1 MRRGCEAESARS
13 SAAMNSGAIFLSY
26 ASQDAAVAQRI
37 CDALRAAGLE
47 VWFDQNE
54 LRGGDA
60 WDAKIRSQIKDCA
73 LFVPLISANTDARSE
88 GYFRREWNLAV
99 DRMLDIAEE
108 RAFLLPVV
116 IDDTADA
123 TAKVPQRFRERQW
136 TRLHGGDPT
145 PDFVA
150 RVGRLLAGEP
160 AAPPVPR
167 RAATAPTA
175 VRERNRAL
183 PLVIGALV
191 AIIGVAG
198 WLWKSKTD
206 SGTPIPTIAPA
217 KVDAAPAA
225 RKSIAVLPFTNL
237 SGKADD
243 AYLADGL
250 HEEVLNAL
258 ARLRDLKVISRT
270 SVAEFK
276 DKAHNVREIGQRLG
290 VGTVLEGSVRREG
303 NTLRLTVQ
311 LIDTHTDQ
319 HFLAAN
325 YDRDMSR
332 LLELQSAVARQL
344 ADALSATL
352 TRVDKG
358 DLDRVAT
365 NSGDAYDRYLR
376 AVALYRRPTP
386 KDETGLTE
394 PRRLLAEA
402 LQFDP
407 EFADAQALLSM
418 ANTWRFFQD
427 THSKEDGAAAQQAL
441 DRAFAIDPKLPE
453 ARLARGLHAMYV
465 SRNLD
470 QALDDLTA
478 VVQLRPNSGEA
489 HSTLGFALRRKGRN
503 DEALVHLL
511 RAGELDPLNETYS
524 TGPTLSYLGLR
535 RFPEAIEHTRVLS
548 RRFPNNPDHDFVRA
562 RLESF
567 MQRSAEPLKA
577 ALRDH
582 EGRIDAPYH
591 KAIEAEIARLEGR
604 YLDAVRLWDG
614 VPAGDPVD
622 RSERIGFLYLAAGDK
637 VRAEQTFRALERRV
651 VEGRKRDARF
661 GHADA
666 LRQLAIAKSMLGKH
680 AEALQN
686 SEAACAMA
694 PETSDATNGPRMS
707 FTRSVILVRAGRAE
721 EGYAEVKRLLRV
733 PFGAPFPYPFEQDG
747 VLLWLENDPQY
758 DELIHRPP
766 RL

>member
-1 MRRGCEAESARS
+1 
-13 SAAMNSGAIFLSY
+13 MNSGAIFLSY

-136 TRLHGGDPT
+136 TRLHGGDST
-145 PDFVA
+145 PEFVA

-358 DLDRVAT
+358 ELDRVAT

-376 AVALYRRPTP
+376 AAPGVTP
-386 KDETGLTE
+386 GLDGEKPYLE
-394 PRRLLAEA
+394 PRRLLMEA
-402 LQFDP
+402 VSLDP
-407 EFADAQALLSM
+407 DFADAHAMLSL
-418 ANTWRFFQD
+418 ANTWIYFHAHRPTDAESARQSF
-427 THSKEDGAAAQQAL
+427 GRAL
-441 DRAFAIDPKLPE
+441 KLDPQLPE
-453 ARLARGLHAMYV
+453 AKLARGMYAMYV
-465 SRNLD
+465 TADLD
-470 QALDDLTA
+470 QALADLTEFA
-478 VVQLRPNSGEA
+478 RLRPNSAQA
-489 HSTLGFALRRKGRN
+489 HASLSFALRRRARM
-503 DEALVHLL
+503 DEALTHQL
-511 RAGELDPLNETYS
+511 RAAELDPLNQEYGGS
-524 TGPTLSYLGLR
+524 CLVTLMGLR
-535 RFPEAIEHTRVLS
+535 RWQEAIELTHVLQQ
-548 RRFPNNPDHDFVRA
+548 RRPESPTPIFARA
-562 RLESF
+562 RFEMLT
-567 MQRSAEPLKA
+567 QKGIEPLRT

-582 EGRIDAPYH
+582 GGRLPPDWRLQV
-591 KAIEAEIARLEGR
+591 EASIAMGEGR
-604 YLDAVRLWDG
+604 YLDSLRFYEIVKEQ
-614 VPAGDPVD
+614 DPLE
-622 RSERIGFLYLAAGDK
+622 RNGRIGSLYLAAGDK
-637 VRAEQTFRALERRV
+637 PRAEQALRVAER
-651 VEGRKRDARF
+651 EALTMRKRDPAV
-661 GHADA
+661 AENEEYYIWLA
-666 LRQLAIAKSMLGKH
+666 LVQSLLGKH
-680 AEALQN
+680 KEALATID
-686 SEAACAMA
+686 EACVKF
-694 PETSDATNGPRMS
+694 PEARDATNGPTVS
-707 FTRSVILVRAGRAE
+707 FFRSVVLVRAGRSE
-721 EGYAEVKRLLRV
+721 EGYAEAKRLLRV
-733 PFGAPFPYPFEQDG
+733 PFGSPGPFPLAVYGPA
-747 VLLWLENDPQY
+747 LLAIKDDPVF
-758 DELIHRPP
+758 DELIYRAP